1 MRSLFLDF
9 YKYDY
14 TYVLVP
20 TDSLSRRCFIM
31 ILVIILIERSNRLP
45 TLAAYKPIIFN

>member
-1 MRSLFLDF
+1 MYSLFLDF
-9 YKYDY
+9 YKSYDY
-14 TYVLVP
+14 IYIP